1 MIDAVVSTVYRNTI
15 LSKTSTIPGYVAKLA
30 EDKKFKADEKS
41 PEPVSSKHGG
51 DHVFVPF
58 AMHMEDGGTLGAH
71 AFGAPEDAG
80 RVCSCSGL
88 LLVQLPG
95 QPLSAHS
102 PHAGLALDAALAA
115 APFHLAPC
123 QPFPADSAPLP
134 ACRDSLCKPLA
145 LLRAEL
151 S

>member
-1 MIDAVVSTVYRNTI
+1 ML
-15 LSKTSTIPGYVAKLA
+15 LSLRFTETPSCRRPALSRDMLPSWRKTR
-30 EDKKFKADEKS
+30 
-41 PEPVSSKHGG
+41 SSKLMRSLRSLYQ
-51 DHVFVPF
+51 
-58 AMHMEDGGTLGAH
+58 ASMEVTMSLFPLRWRH
-71 AFGAPEDAG
+71 LRSSCFGAPEDAG

-88 LLVQLPG
+88 LQLPG

-115 APFHLAPC
+115 APLHLAPC

-134 ACRDSLCKPLA
+134 ACRDSLCQPLA